1 MAEIT
6 AVLVPLVQLL
16 QLVAV
21 QDRLEQEMD
30 PVADLGVEQ
39 ILNPVHLVGQEL
51 RTKDMAV
58 EMERDIRVIIISL
71 VVEVAQVVLVVL
83 VEREIILET
92 VALV

>member
-39 ILNPVHLVGQEL
+39 ILNLVHLVGQEL

-83 VEREIILET
+83 VEREIILEM
-92 VALV
+92 VELV